1 MRATASPTWI
11 AVTAVIYSLG
21 SLRASADDITVE
33 NPGFEALAGPSY
45 VASQPAHFSNSGLL
59 LPGHYSILAGLGSTA
74 DGFGANDPIPGW
86 TVISGAGTINY
97 NTTPYFQNG
106 VGSTDGQNV
115 AWVNR
120 IGSINQTL
128 GATYQVGLNYELK
141 VDVSSLIGIASP
153 GFKVGFFANG
163 VEVATAV
170 NSVTITPGVY
180 STVTV
185 DTSVA
190 ADSFYAGQPITLQL
204 GIPAEGAANSQVVF
218 DNVRVTT
225 SGTAVPEPSTWVLT
239 GIGFVALAT
248 MSRVRH
254 CSITRRDS

>member
-1 MRATASPTWI
+1 MKISARPILI
-11 AVTAVIYSLG
+11 ALTAVIYGLG
-21 SLRASADDITVE
+21 SLRTWADDITVE
-33 NPGFEALAGPSY
+33 NPSFEALAGPSY

-59 LPGHYSILAGLGSTA
+59 LPGHYSVLSGLGSTVN
-74 DGFGANDPIPGW
+74 GFGISDPIPGW
-86 TVISGAGTINY
+86 KVNSGAGTINY

-115 AWVNR
+115 AWLNR
-120 IGSINQTL
+120 LGSINQTL
-128 GATYQVGLNYELK
+128 GATYQVGVTYELK

-153 GFKVGFFANG
+153 GFKLGFFANG

-185 DTSVA
+185 DASIA
-190 ADSFYAGQPITLQL
+190 ADSAFVGQPISLQL
-204 GIPAEGAANSQVVF
+204 GSPTPGAANSQVLF
-218 DNVRVTT
+218 DNVRVTSAAT
-225 SGTAVPEPSTWVLT
+225 TVPEPSTWVLT

-248 MSRVRH
+248 MGRARSS
-254 CSITRRDS
+254 SIARRDS